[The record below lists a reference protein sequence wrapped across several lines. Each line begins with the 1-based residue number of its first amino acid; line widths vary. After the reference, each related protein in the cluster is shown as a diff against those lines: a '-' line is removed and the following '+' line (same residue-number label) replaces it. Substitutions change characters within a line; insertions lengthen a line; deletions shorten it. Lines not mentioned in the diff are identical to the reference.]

1 MWLILIEDV
10 LTPKLSLLSQCSSP
24 LFLSTS
30 AFIEHLVLT
39 NYHRL
44 PPWGLCPPF
53 VTGSVSPLCVL
64 PADRSPSHCS
74 LTHSKGIRQEGKR
87 GEEVMTMRRR
97 RKADGPGKKLLC
109 CPQTESYGAKMMD
122 ALLLISS
129 VGWETPLSPLTIF
142 FVSMCV

>member
-1 MWLILIEDV
+1 MDWRHAEKMGVIDPDEGMIWNLIFLQYFIK
-10 LTPKLSLLSQCSSP
+10 PKYSVWPSRCFFSSFFNCFP
-24 LFLSTS
+24 SFFFTLFS
-30 AFIEHLVLT
+30 
-39 NYHRL
+39 Y
-44 PPWGLCPPF
+44 PF
-53 VTGSVSPLCVL
+53 C
-64 PADRSPSHCS
+64 AQWHWSPSHCS